1 MTGSKHNR
9 RLPVTDV
16 ANAEGYLVTHLE
28 ALRHQRGNIWIFL
41 GLATTID
48 YLAGLERGKRAG
60 RAGYIAFI
68 RNYFPKEYSD
78 FEYDSAH
85 RKPGTGILKKGV
97 RSKRQ
102 ITRKDLP
109 EQMYYIFRC
118 GLVHCFSL
126 VPSPSEIDNGGRE
139 RSITLHSRVDAAR
152 DGRNHLD
159 NFKLT
164 PHVLDSAYFIDEDLL
179 DDVIGVVRKLF
190 ADQKKHKNIA
200 KMLKLQPFISPHS
213 ECV

>member
-9 RLPVTDV
+9 RLPVTDI
-16 ANAEGYLVTHLE
+16 ANAEGYLITHLE

-60 RAGYIAFI
+60 RRGYIDFI
-68 RNYFPKEYSD
+68 RNYFPEKYSD
-78 FEYDSAH
+78 FEYESTH

-102 ITRKDLP
+102 MTKKDLP
-109 EQMYYIFRC
+109 EQMYFIFRC
-118 GLVHCFSL
+118 GLVHSFSL
-126 VPSPSEIDNGGRE
+126 VPSLDEIENGGRE
-139 RSITLHSRVDAAR
+139 RSITIHSRVDAER
-152 DGRNHLD
+152 DGKNHLD

-164 PHVLDSAYFIDEDLL
+164 PHVVDSAYFVDEDLL
-179 DDVIGVVRKLF
+179 DDVIAVVRKLF
-190 ADQKKHKNIA
+190 ADKKKHHKIG
-200 KMLKLQPFISPHS
+200 KMLNLQPFISPHT